1 MQMLVK
7 GVNVNYT
14 FYDNSSNVNLVYLHG
29 WGQNIE
35 MMMPI
40 AKPFIKK
47 YNVLIID
54 FPGFGDSDEPK
65 EVWSVFDY
73 AEMVNEIVKNLNMK
87 NPIVIGHSFGGKIAL
102 IYGYKYKTR
111 KVVVLASPYKQVIT
125 KPTLKMKLLKQ
136 AKKIPGLGKLEN
148 FVKKHVGSTDY
159 RNASEMMRKILVAHV
174 NTDITED
181 LRKIKCPVL
190 GIWGTNDGAVDIEDG
205 RELEN
210 IIPNYGLV
218 EYPGCTHYAYLENL
232 GQTISVLNNFIGSGE

>member
-1 MQMLVK
+1 MQMLIK

-14 FYDNSSNVNLVYLHG
+14 YFDNQSDVNLIYLHG

-54 FPGFGDSDEPK
+54 FPGFGASEEPK

-73 AEMVNEIVKNLNMK
+73 TEMVHELATNLNMK

-102 IYGYKYKTR
+102 IYGIKYKPK
-111 KVVVLASPYKQVIT
+111 KVVVLASPYKQTIT

-136 AKKIPGLGKLEN
+136 AKKIPGLNKLEN
-148 FVKKHVGSTDY
+148 FVKKHTGSTDY
-159 RNASEMMRKILVAHV
+159 RNASEMMRKILVSHV

-181 LRKIKCPVL
+181 LKKIKCPVL
-190 GIWGTNDGAVDIEDG
+190 GIWGTNDNAVNINDG
-205 RELEN
+205 RELES

-232 GQTISVLNNFIGSGE
+232 SQTISVLNNFIGSED

>member
-73 AEMVNEIVKNLNMK
+73 AEMVNEIVNNLNMK

-159 RNASEMMRKILVAHV
+159 RNASEMMRKVLVAHV

-190 GIWGTNDGAVDIEDG
+190 GIWGTNDEAVDIEDG

>member
-1 MQMLVK
+1 MQMLIK

-14 FYDNSSNVNLVYLHG
+14 YFDNQSDVNLIYLHG
-29 WGQNIE
+29 WEQNIE

-54 FPGFGDSDEPK
+54 FPGFGASEEPK

-73 AEMVNEIVKNLNMK
+73 TEMVHELATNLNMK

-102 IYGYKYKTR
+102 IYAIKYKPK
-111 KVVVLASPYKQVIT
+111 KVVVLASPYKQTIT

-136 AKKIPGLGKLEN
+136 AKKVPGLNKLEN
-148 FVKKHVGSTDY
+148 FVKKHTGSTDY
-159 RNASEMMRKILVAHV
+159 RNASEMMRKILVSHV

-181 LRKIKCPVL
+181 LKKIKCPVL
-190 GIWGTNDGAVDIEDG
+190 GIWGTNDNAVNINDG
-205 RELEN
+205 RELES

-232 GQTISVLNNFIGSGE
+232 GQTISVLNNFIGSED